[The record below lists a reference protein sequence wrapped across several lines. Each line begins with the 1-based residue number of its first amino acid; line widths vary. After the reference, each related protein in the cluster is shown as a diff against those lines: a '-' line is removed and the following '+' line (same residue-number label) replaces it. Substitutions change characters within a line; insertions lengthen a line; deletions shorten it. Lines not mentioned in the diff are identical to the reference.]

1 MLIDEECMA
10 KTTDSEKER
19 QEKDY
24 YEGVF
29 DETGA
34 TLSPPP
40 LNTAR
45 E

>member
-1 MLIDEECMA
+1 MVIDEECVA

-29 DETGA
+29 D
-34 TLSPPP
+34 
-40 LNTAR
+40 
-45 E
+45 